1 MKDIEVPDVRYM
13 PYEKTSPMSQSR
25 NLLWVLMQTLQISR
39 ECDEAVVNQLCVSS
53 DKKRYIT
60 TLQFSNS
67 KKYER
72 VS

>member
-25 NLLWVLMQTLQISR
+25 NFLWTLMQTLRILQ
-39 ECDEAVVNQLCVSS
+39 ECDETVMKQLCICS
-53 DKKRYIT
+53 DKKCFIT

-67 KKYER
+67 
-72 VS
+72 